1 MVTSVDGTRLAVYRL
16 GQGPAAVFLHGSNG
30 GLDSWAG
37 VAELLAPHYRCWLVA
52 RRGYH
57 PSDALAQVKTFARE
71 VADVWALVRAA
82 HQESGAPV
90 HLVGASY
97 GAILALHA
105 ADGADGLADADDA
118 QVALIGS
125 LALFEP
131 PLFATG
137 AALRPVLRRY
147 RDLVASGDISAAAL
161 LFARDVAQAP
171 PQILAALSASTPTPA
186 DSADERR
193 GAIGTLHDLEA
204 LAEDTLD
211 PRRWGHLTVP
221 VLLLQG
227 ADTWEPMP
235 STMRALAAALGD
247 PERVIWPGQTHFA
260 TATAP
265 ALVADTLRGF
275 FTRH

>member
-1 MVTSVDGTRLAVYRL
+1 MRVYQASGAGWAGAGSVRAGGHPLPDQVHHGRV
-16 GQGPAAVFLHGSNG
+16 GQGGH
-30 GLDSWAG
+30 
-37 VAELLAPHYRCWLVA
+37 
-52 RRGYH
+52 
-57 PSDALAQVKTFARE
+57 
-71 VADVWALVRAA
+71 VADRAVLGHVAQQPA
-82 HQESGAPV
+82 HDLAGA
-90 HLVGASY
+90 
-97 GAILALHA
+97 
-105 ADGADGLADADDA
+105 GL
-118 QVALIGS
+118 
-125 LALFEP
+125 
-131 PLFATG
+131 
-137 AALRPVLRRY
+137 R
-147 RDLVASGDISAAAL
+147 

-221 VLLLQG
+221 VLLMRG